1 MPQSALHPAQYG
13 PERNAWRTFRSFL
26 FSEEALFAVG
36 HHPSFLRLRPRK
48 APLVRHR
55 FITPSLRQFPRS
67 RSQVA
72 VCSLLPVI
80 LFALTFATPASAA
93 PDANA
98 RCISAAAQAGLLG
111 PDRNPGN
118 TNFVSGTDGDESFE
132 DRSTAGQDVFCGFGG
147 NDSVYILDTGDVFLG
162 GEGNDSVSLVRGSTF
177 LGGEG
182 NDSVYQMVG
191 GTFNGGAGDDDLV
204 FLFDGTFD
212 GGEGDDSAFILRGGT
227 FNGEEGSD
235 SVTFP
240 QGGTFNQD

>member
-111 PDRNPGN
+111 PDRNPSN
-118 TNFVSGTDGDESFE
+118 TNFVSGTEGNDF
-132 DRSTAGQDVFCGFGG
+132 RSGVTAAGPDVFCGFGG
-147 NDSVYILDTGDVFLG
+147 NDIVFELNTGDVFLG
-162 GEGNDSVSLVRGSTF
+162 GEGNDRVIL
-177 LGGEG
+177 L
-182 NDSVYQMVG
+182 DG
-191 GTFNGGAGDDDLV
+191 GTFNGG
-204 FLFDGTFD
+204 
-212 GGEGDDSAFILRGGT
+212 EGDDNVRTLNGGT

-235 SVTFP
+235 SVNFLNGGTFNGGAGDDSVGD
-240 QGGTFNQD
+240 QIGGTFNQD